1 MLDAST
7 RSETGCLPQFTLG
20 TLSVGLIYTQL
31 QLLRCAE
38 NIQISTHTLTLSP
51 DCTSKDPKPSGHGSL
66 EGPGYLSLIVF
77 LMKEA
82 HMPAKFLPHSFAKL
96 LDSSL
101 IITSNRQPGK
111 CLSHKLTLCRA

>member
-20 TLSVGLIYTQL
+20 TLSVGLIYMQL

-51 DCTSKDPKPSGHGSL
+51 DCTSKDPTASWPWQLGGSWVPQPHRVPH
-66 EGPGYLSLIVF
+66 ETSSHARKVSPTF
-77 LMKEA
+77 L
-82 HMPAKFLPHSFAKL
+82 
-96 LDSSL
+96 
-101 IITSNRQPGK
+101 
-111 CLSHKLTLCRA
+111 C